1 MCFTFPMYRNR
12 ITLKNLQTNMVPLIE
27 VIGISTCNYV
37 RPHMDRL
44 AG

>member
-1 MCFTFPMYRNR
+1 
-12 ITLKNLQTNMVPLIE
+12 MVPLIE

>member
-1 MCFTFPMYRNR
+1 
-12 ITLKNLQTNMVPLIE
+12 MVPLIE
-27 VIGISTCNYV
+27 VIGISTCNHV